1 MGNSQRRPKGR
12 HRPKS
17 ATATSGLEAE
27 SGRRGGGSSSSSSH
41 GDGNHSGGGGGG
53 SSSISGGGGGTAA
66 HFRSPWQ
73 QSVNVFGSWSRPE
86 CVEEL
91 HQQAQLNLQSLLQ
104 EFEEQLYDSKLTG
117 QTFRHPSSQSSDD
130 TSTSLS
136 RSPVSLNNRRPDFIF
151 LPASKQLYDD
161 ETTSSVFGLRS
172 AFNPSPSPSPCGS
185 DRPPLGWS
193 SNNSSSSIATSAT
206 TGPPVAEKPRW
217 HLGRRAPAHFI
228 PHDIPASPISPLTS

>member
-1 MGNSQRRPKGR
+1 MFWDRKNSMGNSQRRAKGR

-17 ATATSGLEAE
+17 ATAASGLEAE
-27 SGRRGGGSSSSSSH
+27 SGRRGGGNSVSSH
-41 GDGNHSGGGGGG
+41 GDGNHSSGGGGGGGG
-53 SSSISGGGGGTAA
+53 SAA

-104 EFEEQLYDSKLTG
+104 EFEEQLYDTKLTG

-136 RSPVSLNNRRPDFIF
+136 RSPVSLNNKRPDFIF
-151 LPASKQLYDD
+151 
-161 ETTSSVFGLRS
+161 
-172 AFNPSPSPSPCGS
+172 
-185 DRPPLGWS
+185 
-193 SNNSSSSIATSAT
+193 
-206 TGPPVAEKPRW
+206 
-217 HLGRRAPAHFI
+217 
-228 PHDIPASPISPLTS
+228 